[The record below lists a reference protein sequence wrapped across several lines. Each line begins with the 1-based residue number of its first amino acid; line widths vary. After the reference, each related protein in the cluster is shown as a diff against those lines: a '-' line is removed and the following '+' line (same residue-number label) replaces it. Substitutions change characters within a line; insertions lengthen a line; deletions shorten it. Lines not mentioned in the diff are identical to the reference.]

1 MRIKKLDNAF
11 DTFSGSKSRL
21 AILGCICC
29 ISACTSLPMG
39 GGRQEGNGTD
49 GRGGEET
56 SQSEAQSEIQ
66 KDQKQKDPANQKNSS
81 GFFEGL
87 KSKSSVNSAQY
98 GSLNEAIAIQN
109 DEAIYTAST
118 KILMVSQGD
127 VKALNALAMFHFKK
141 GRPDLSRYLLLK
153 AISLSPKSAELHSNL
168 GIVQLS
174 KLEKRDAVMSFRKA
188 LEIEPEEPIAATNL
202 GSIYVLEKD
211 FAKAQTVLE
220 MAYKKGVHDPR
231 FLNNY
236 AITMSAL
243 GKFEKAEELYKAA
256 IKEPQINGASG
267 AGVNKEVLFNYAILL
282 IDRMSKYQDGLEVL
296 GRLKF
301 VGGPAES
308 RNKIIGL
315 ENRAKA
321 GLK

>member
-1 MRIKKLDNAF
+1 MDTAF
-11 DTFSGSKSRL
+11 GFFSGSKSL
-21 AILGCICC
+21 IAFLGCICC
-29 ISACTSLPMG
+29 VSACTSLPNVG
-39 GGRQEGNGTD
+39 SRQDGAVTD
-49 GRGGEET
+49 VSGGEEV
-56 SQSEAQSEIQ
+56 SQSDTRLEAQ
-66 KDQKQKDPANQKNSS
+66 KDQKQTDSANQKNTS
-81 GFFEGL
+81 GFFESF
-87 KSKSSVNSAQY
+87 KSKSSVNSSQY
-98 GSLNEAIAIQN
+98 ASLNEAIASQN
-109 DEAIYTAST
+109 DESIYTAST

-202 GSIYVLEKD
+202 GSIYVFEKD

-236 AITMSAL
+236 AITMSAM

-256 IKEPQINGASG
+256 IKEPQISGTSG

-296 GRLKF
+296 SRLKF